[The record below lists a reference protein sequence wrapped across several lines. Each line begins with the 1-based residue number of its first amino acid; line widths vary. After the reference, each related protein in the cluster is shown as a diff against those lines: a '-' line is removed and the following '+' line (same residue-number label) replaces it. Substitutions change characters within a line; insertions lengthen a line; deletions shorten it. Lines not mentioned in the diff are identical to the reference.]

1 MEIED
6 IKIELQDN
14 ERRNLNGSEGD
25 QLEQLCTVNA
35 GQRKQNLAP
44 TTEEGMENYQQ
55 RNDISELKKIE
66 TAYYQVKKEIK
77 ERPRL
82 QKLPNMF
89 NKKNN

>member
-1 MEIED
+1 
-6 IKIELQDN
+6 
-14 ERRNLNGSEGD
+14 
-25 QLEQLCTVNA
+25 
-35 GQRKQNLAP
+35 
-44 TTEEGMENYQQ
+44 MENYQQ